1 MKKFGEVYIVDDDQ
15 IYTFLLT
22 KQIGR
27 MDFCDTIR
35 VFGHGGE
42 ALDELE
48 AYRDQ
53 PEKLP
58 DLILLDLNMP
68 VCNGWQFLERIQNLL
83 LQKSIPIDIIS
94 SSVSTSEHQ
103 KATAYPGVG
112 SFYSKPVTQRTLTDI
127 LAAAQN

>member
-1 MKKFGEVYIVDDDQ
+1 MKKLGEVYIVDDDR
-15 IYTFLLT
+15 IYTFLLS

-27 MDFCDTIR
+27 MAFCDSIR

-42 ALDELE
+42 ALDQLQ

-68 VCNGWQFLERIQNLL
+68 VCNGWQFLERISGLSL
-83 LQKSIPIDIIS
+83 GKSIPIDIIS
-94 SSVSTSEHQ
+94 SSVSTVEHQ
-103 KATAYPGVG
+103 KATDYPSVG
-112 SFYSKPVTQRTLTDI
+112 HFYSKPVTQRTLSEI
-127 LAAAQN
+127 LAFAQ

>member
-1 MKKFGEVYIVDDDQ
+1 MKKLGEVYIVDDDQ
-15 IYTFLLT
+15 IYTFLLS

-27 MDFCDTIR
+27 MEFCDTIR

-42 ALDELE
+42 ALDELA
-48 AYRDQ
+48 AYHDQ

-68 VCNGWQFLERIQNLL
+68 VCNGWQFLDRISNLT

-94 SSVSTSEHQ
+94 SSVSTVEHQ
-103 KATAYPGVG
+103 KATDYP
-112 SFYSKPVTQRTLTDI
+112 SISNFYSKPVTQNTLSAI
-127 LAAAQN
+127 LAATQN

>member
-1 MKKFGEVYIVDDDQ
+1 MKKLGEVYIVDDDH

-27 MDFCDTIR
+27 MEFCDTIR

-48 AYRDQ
+48 AHRDQ

-68 VCNGWQFLERIQNLL
+68 VCNGWQFLDRISNLS
-83 LQKSIPIDIIS
+83 LQKAIPIDIIS
-94 SSVSTSEHQ
+94 STVSTLEHQ
-103 KATAYPGVG
+103 KATDYPSVG
-112 SFYSKPVTQRTLTDI
+112 RFYSKPVTQRTLSEI
-127 LAAAQN
+127 LSFVQ